1 MNTERVANFLAGPS
15 SMPVD
20 VLQQAANEMLNYRKL
35 GYGVME
41 MSHRSKEFAN
51 ICSEA
56 EADMRTLMKIPKEY
70 KILFLQGGCT
80 GMFAAVALN
89 FLKGKADYICTGT
102 WSEKAAKE
110 AEKYGKVHYVVPK
123 PDKYLGVP
131 SLDQWKMSDDADYV
145 YFCYNET
152 VGGVEFDFIPET
164 NGVPLIVD
172 MSSNVM
178 TRTIDVT
185 KFSCVIAGAQKNLG
199 PAGVTMVI
207 VHEDMLGKEQKIC
220 PTIWN
225 FKKQVDMESR
235 LNTPPCYSIYIT
247 GLMFKWVLKNGGIEY
262 FHELNTKKS
271 QLLYGTIEDS
281 RGFYKAVINKG
292 SQSRVNVPF
301 RVGGPYG
308 DEAAEKKFVEEA
320 KSNGLHGLSGHRS
333 VGGCRASMYNAVT
346 LEQVQSLCDFMKQ
359 FQLQNQN

>member
-1 MNTERVANFLAGPS
+1 MSTERVANFLAGPS
-15 SMPVD
+15 SLPAE
-20 VLQQAANEMLNYRKL
+20 VLQQAADEMLNYKKC

-56 EADMRTLMKIPKEY
+56 EADLRTLMNIPNDY
-70 KILFLQGGCT
+70 KILFMQGGCT

-123 PDKYLGVP
+123 PEKYLGVP
-131 SLDQWKMSDDADYV
+131 SADQFNLSGDADYV

-152 VGGVEFDFIPET
+152 VGGVEFNFIPET
-164 NGVPLIVD
+164 NGIPLVVD
-172 MSSNVM
+172 MSSNIL
-178 TRTIDVT
+178 TRKIDIT
-185 KFSCVIAGAQKNLG
+185 KFACIIAGAQKNVG

-207 VHEDMLGKEQKIC
+207 VREDMLGREHKIC

-225 FKKQVDMESR
+225 FKKQAEMESR

-247 GLMFKWVLKNGGIEY
+247 GLMFKWVLKNGGVDH
-262 FHELNTKKS
+262 FHELNTQKS
-271 QLLYGTIEDS
+271 QLIYETIETS
-281 RGFYKAVINKG
+281 KGFYKAVINKD

-308 DEAAEKKFVEEA
+308 DDVVEKKFVEEA
-320 KSNGLHGLSGHRS
+320 KKNGLHGLSGHRS

-346 LEQVQSLCDFMKQ
+346 LEQVQKLCNFMKK
-359 FQLQNQN
+359 FQMENQN